1 MFFSCLNQ
9 KIKSIKPIILFLRGK
24 TSVIGWKY
32 FFPQFHFFLRGK
44 PNVTIKFLFL
54 KHIEKGNKNRRL
66 KRMSIDL
73 SKVELFPRKH
83 LGGIEVACTYL
94 FNDGS
99 PNGKKYV

>member
-1 MFFSCLNQ
+1 
-9 KIKSIKPIILFLRGK
+9 
-24 TSVIGWKY
+24 
-32 FFPQFHFFLRGK
+32 
-44 PNVTIKFLFL
+44 
-54 KHIEKGNKNRRL
+54 
-66 KRMSIDL
+66 MSIDL